1 MRVALRADLPVRGV
15 SEVERLSGGVDE
27 NGPRPLVN
35 VLILLLLLLLLSVV
49 AVNLTCIS
57 MLMAIDSLPA
67 ARRV

>member
-27 NGPRPLVN
+27 NGPPPLVN
-35 VLILLLLLLLLSVV
+35 VLILLLLLSVV
-49 AVNLTCIS
+49 AVNLTRIS

>member
-27 NGPRPLVN
+27 NGPPPLVN
-35 VLILLLLLLLLSVV
+35 VLILLLLLLLSVV

>member
-27 NGPRPLVN
+27 NGPPPLVN
-35 VLILLLLLLLLSVV
+35 VLILLLLLLSVV